1 VFFPIHNVKQRSTI
15 FMLRNIA
22 EQLLRHPEVLADEV
36 GEPRRTTAPGASAGI
51 LRGSLRS
58 HLRMTGN
65 KPKSYRSR
73 DAIRTRV
80 IVTRREFL
88 RPPHRSSPE
97 NTGGGHR
104 HLTICASSHEM

>member
-1 VFFPIHNVKQRSTI
+1 
-15 FMLRNIA
+15 MLRSIA
-22 EQLLRHPEVLADEV
+22 EQLPRHPEVLADEV

-65 KPKSYRSR
+65 KRKCYRSR

-80 IVTRREFL
+80 IVTR
-88 RPPHRSSPE
+88 
-97 NTGGGHR
+97 
-104 HLTICASSHEM
+104 